1 MLIRLL
7 GEGCLTQIITILEV
21 MTVCV
26 SVLVSIFIRQ
36 FAIFVASCLLL
47 AAGYNAKKRWD
58 KRREGDRQQD
68 QHQQEQHQ
76 QSGTIAEG
84 YDNEASAPFIRA
96 SD

>member
-1 MLIRLL
+1 M
-7 GEGCLTQIITILEV
+7 
-21 MTVCV
+21 
-26 SVLVSIFIRQ
+26 LVSIFIRQ

-58 KRREGDRQQD
+58 KRREGDGQQD

-76 QSGTIAEG
+76 QEQHQQPGMIAEG
-84 YDNEASAPFIRA
+84 YDNEASTPFIRA